1 MGVKFTNNA
10 FTTLSSGIS
19 AGATSFSVASVSTFP
34 SLGVGDH
41 MYVSITDEVVKVT
54 AISGTT
60 LTCVATSGAHSAG
73 VPVELRMTAEL
84 LNDFAE
90 DTEALPLAGGQMSGN
105 ITMAGSQTV
114 DGRDLSADG
123 TKLDGIEANATADQ
137 TAAQIKTHL
146 ENGIDSVHYVDGSID
161 AEHIASNAVTTAKIA
176 NDAVTEAK
184 LNLISTGSVPSLEA
198 KGTSGVTDGYIQ
210 LNCAENSH
218 GIRLKSPPHS
228 AGADYT
234 LTFPDDDGA
243 ANEVLLT
250 NGSGV
255 LDWTTVGTSSLAA
268 TSVTTAKIAS
278 GAVTT
283 TKIGADAV
291 TGAKIAD
298 DAIDSEHIAADSID
312 AEHYAPGSVD
322 TTALAAD
329 SVTTAKIADNVTL
342 GGNVTVSGNLTV
354 SGTETTVNTA
364 TLAVEDPLV
373 SLATG
378 NNGSD
383 AIDIGIYGLYD
394 TSGSQDLYSG
404 LFRDASDSGKWKLF
418 KDNQAAPTTT
428 VNTSGTGYA
437 VGTLVANLEGNVTGA
452 LTGNAA
458 TATKLATARSFTT
471 TGDVVIT
478 STNFDGSANFTA
490 AATIQTGAVEHAM
503 LAGDAVDGDNI
514 ADDSVNSEHYVDGSI
529 DNAHI
534 ASATITGAKLV
545 NNTLTATQI
554 AANAITASELADN
567 AVDTAAI
574 AADAVTGAKIADDTI
589 NSEHYVDGSI
599 DTAHIAGDAVTSA
612 KIANGAISSSA
623 KIANDVIDSQHYADG
638 SIDHAHLANS
648 AVDSAKIA
656 DGAIDL
662 VHMSSES
669 VDEDNL
675 HISNAG
681 TNGYF
686 LQKQSGNAGGL
697 TWAEVPEGE
706 DYIPNGSVMVF
717 FQANA
722 PTGWTKVTT
731 QNDKTLR
738 VVSGT
743 GGGTGGDWAMSAGET
758 TSSHGGHVHAG
769 AAHTHSHNLAAGAHT
784 LSTSQLASH
793 NHQMSNVVHNSVN
806 PGPFSP
812 GGTAFVR
819 MGFNRLNPANGAVVS
834 SQSTGGGSSHSHST
848 SGSISS
854 GGDGNTSSAGS
865 HTHTIAAPQ
874 YIDVIICSKDA

>member
-210 LNCAENSH
+210 LNCSENSH

-342 GGNVTVSGNLTV
+342 GGNVTVSGDLTV
-354 SGTETTVNTA
+354 SGDTTTVNTA

-378 NNGSD
+378 NNSAD
-383 AIDIGIYGLYD
+383 AVDIGIYGLYD
-394 TSGSQDLYSG
+394 TSGSQDLYGG

-529 DNAHI
+529 DTAHI
-534 ASATITGAKLV
+534 ADAQVTTAKIAADAITGAK
-545 NNTLTATQI
+545 I
-554 AANAITASELADN
+554 ADDAIDSEHYVDGSI
-567 AVDTAAI
+567 DTAHL
-574 AADAVTGAKIADDTI
+574 AADAVTGAKIADDAI
-589 NSEHYVDGSI
+589 DSEHY
-599 DTAHIAGDAVTSA
+599 AA
-612 KIANGAISSSA
+612 
-623 KIANDVIDSQHYADG
+623 G

-656 DGAIDL
+656 DGAIDTVHLGDLQVTTAKIAADAITGAKIADDAINSEHYTDGSIDTAHIADDQVTAAKLSNSLGDLSGHGITAVGVDAGDKIGFDNNTKMQFL
-662 VHMSSES
+662 VNGNEEMRLEADGDLHVDGDVIAFSSTISDATLKYDINPIDHALDKVAQLTGVTYKYLKDGMES
-669 VDEDNL
+669 AGLLAQDVEKVMPCAVTERSLPLHTGNDEKYKTLNYDNL
-675 HISNAG
+675 HALLIESI
-681 TNGYF
+681 
-686 LQKQSGNAGGL
+686 KEL
-697 TWAEVPEGE
+697 TA
-706 DYIPNGSVMVF
+706 
-717 FQANA
+717 
-722 PTGWTKVTT
+722 KVE
-731 QNDKTLR
+731 KL
-738 VVSGT
+738 
-743 GGGTGGDWAMSAGET
+743 E
-758 TSSHGGHVHAG
+758 
-769 AAHTHSHNLAAGAHT
+769 
-784 LSTSQLASH
+784 
-793 NHQMSNVVHNSVN
+793 
-806 PGPFSP
+806 
-812 GGTAFVR
+812 
-819 MGFNRLNPANGAVVS
+819 
-834 SQSTGGGSSHSHST
+834 
-848 SGSISS
+848 
-854 GGDGNTSSAGS
+854 
-865 HTHTIAAPQ
+865 
-874 YIDVIICSKDA
+874 KK